1 MLLLVLLLGAATVC
15 CYLMLLPM
23 LLLSVSECKCTK
35 SRMPGRRCTTAC
47 EIPMHLQTCPL
58 KDPRMKSMKGRSV
71 HTSEAT
77 CKSDRSTWVPPVYMR
92 ACPKKLNPNR
102 RTWNTQWTRCY
113 QKVNSSTNDVE
124 HSSESRG
131 KAIAAETQRPTA
143 QK

>member
-1 MLLLVLLLGAATVC
+1 MLLLMLLLPNAATGAATWCCYCVLLLDAATHAA
-15 CYLMLLPM
+15 P
-23 LLLSVSECKCTK
+23 KCFGMQVHKIKNARTNMRN
-35 SRMPGRRCTTAC
+35 SMR
-47 EIPMHLQTCPL
+47 IPMHLQTCPL

-113 QKVNSSTNDVE
+113 QKVNSSTND
-124 HSSESRG
+124 HKALQRNRG
-131 KAIAAETQRPTA
+131 VKQ
-143 QK
+143 